1 MRWYQTYTEL
11 KHFIAGNRETEIDK
25 DVITIPRQVRSE
37 FCRLFDRVRTAF
49 IEEEFPDLPFES
61 GCLSESYTKVEEEVI
76 NLKNWEQTFMSLQL
90 ALTNPS

>member
-1 MRWYQTYTEL
+1 M
-11 KHFIAGNRETEIDK
+11 A
-25 DVITIPRQVRSE
+25 
-37 FCRLFDRVRTAF
+37 C

-61 GCLSESYTKVEEEVI
+61 GCLGESYTKVEEEVI